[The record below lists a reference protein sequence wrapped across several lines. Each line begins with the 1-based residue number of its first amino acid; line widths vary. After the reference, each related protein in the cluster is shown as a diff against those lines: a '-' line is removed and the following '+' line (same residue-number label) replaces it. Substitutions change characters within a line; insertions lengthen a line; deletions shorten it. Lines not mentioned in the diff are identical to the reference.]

1 MTERRH
7 LVLTPEKHMTLVSV
21 VRAAVEAD
29 PANDE
34 LRKLFAVVKAAKK
47 VVPGKTMGLAQS

>member
-7 LVLTPEKHMTLVSV
+7 LVLTSEKHFALVSV

-29 PANDE
+29 PDNDE

-47 VVPGKTMGLAQS
+47 VVPRSGRR